1 MRRFFIL
8 MGLLALLAAPV
19 YGEQWEPPEAPPEV
33 EEYMPEDTESFPEG
47 LWYVIKAGIKT
58 LEPSLAEAGKACF
71 SVIVVVLLL
80 SLLEIYTGKLPRV
93 TPLAGAVMVG
103 LTLLAPSHS
112 LIGLGTDTVRQLSE
126 YGKLLLPV
134 MSASLAAQGGVTA
147 SASLYAGTVLFDAI
161 LSSLVVKLI
170 VPLLYVYL
178 CLSIASGGIGQQVLI
193 TFKDFIKWLMTW
205 TLKTILYVFTGYMGI
220 TGVVSGAT
228 DAAAMKAAKLTIS
241 GMVPVVGGILS
252 DASEAVLVSAGVMKN
267 AAGVYGLIAV
277 AAIWIGPFLKIGMQY
292 LLLKITTA
300 VCSAM
305 GTRQVCGLLKDFSGA
320 MGILLAMTG
329 AVGLM
334 LLISTVSF
342 MKGIG

>member
-1 MRRFFIL
+1 MRRLLIL
-8 MGLLALLAAPV
+8 IGLLALLAVPV
-19 YGEQWEPPEAPPEV
+19 KAEQWEPPEAPPEA
-33 EEYMPEDTESFPEG
+33 EEYMPEDTQSFSEG

-58 LEPSLAEAGKACF
+58 LEPSLAEAGKACL
-71 SVIVVVLLL
+71 SVMVVVLLL
-80 SLLEIYTGKLPRV
+80 SLLEVYTGKLPPV

-103 LTLLAPSHS
+103 LTLLAPSRS

-134 MSASLAAQGGVTA
+134 MSAALAAQGGVTA

-161 LSSLVVKLI
+161 LGALVVKLI

-178 CLSIASGGIGQQVLI
+178 CLGIAAGGIGQQVLT

-220 TGVVSGAT
+220 TGVVSGVT

-267 AAGVYGLIAV
+267 AAGVYGLIAI
-277 AAIWIGPFLKIGMQY
+277 AAIWIGPFLRIGVQY
-292 LLLKITTA
+292 LLLKLTTA

-305 GTRQVCGLLKDFSGA
+305 GTRQVCGLLKDFTGA

>member
-1 MRRFFIL
+1 MRRLLIL
-8 MGLLALLAAPV
+8 IGLLALLTVPV
-19 YGEQWEPPEAPPEV
+19 KAEQWEPPEAPPEA
-33 EEYMPEDTESFPEG
+33 EEYMPEDTQSFSEG

-58 LEPSLAEAGKACF
+58 LEPSLAEAGKACL
-71 SVIVVVLLL
+71 SVMVVVLLL
-80 SLLEIYTGKLPRV
+80 SLLEVYTGKLPPV

-103 LTLLAPSHS
+103 LTLLAPSRS

-134 MSASLAAQGGVTA
+134 MSAALAAQGGVTA

-161 LSSLVVKLI
+161 LGSLVVKLI

-178 CLSIASGGIGQQVLI
+178 CLSIAAGGIGQQVLT

-220 TGVVSGAT
+220 TGVVSGVT

-267 AAGVYGLIAV
+267 AAGVYGLIAI
-277 AAIWIGPFLKIGMQY
+277 AAIWIGPFLRIGVQY
-292 LLLKITTA
+292 LLLKLTTA

-305 GTRQVCGLLKDFSGA
+305 GTRQVCGLLKDFTGA

-329 AVGLM
+329 AGGLM

>member
-1 MRRFFIL
+1 MRRLLIL
-8 MGLLALLAAPV
+8 IGLLALLTVPV
-19 YGEQWEPPEAPPEV
+19 KAEQWEPPEAPPEA
-33 EEYMPEDTESFPEG
+33 EEYMPEDTQSFSEG

-58 LEPSLAEAGKACF
+58 LEPSLAEAGKACL
-71 SVIVVVLLL
+71 SVMVVVMLL
-80 SLLEIYTGKLPRV
+80 SLLEVYTGKLPPV

-103 LTLLAPSHS
+103 LTLLAPSRS

-161 LSSLVVKLI
+161 LGSLVVKLI

-178 CLSIASGGIGQQVLI
+178 CLSIAAGGIGQQVLT

-220 TGVVSGAT
+220 TGVVSGVT

-267 AAGVYGLIAV
+267 AAGVYGLIAI
-277 AAIWIGPFLKIGMQY
+277 AAIWIGPFLRIGVQY
-292 LLLKITTA
+292 LLLKLTTA

-305 GTRQVCGLLKDFSGA
+305 GTRQVCGLLKDFTGA

>member
-1 MRRFFIL
+1 MRRLLIL
-8 MGLLALLAAPV
+8 IGLLALLTVPV
-19 YGEQWEPPEAPPEV
+19 KAEQWEPPEAPPEA
-33 EEYMPEDTESFPEG
+33 EEYMPEDTQSFSEG

-58 LEPSLAEAGKACF
+58 LEPSLAEAGKACL
-71 SVIVVVLLL
+71 SVMVVVLLL
-80 SLLEIYTGKLPRV
+80 SLLEVYTGKLPPV

-103 LTLLAPSHS
+103 LTLLAPSRS

-134 MSASLAAQGGVTA
+134 MSAALAAQGGVTA

-161 LSSLVVKLI
+161 LGSLVVKLI

-178 CLSIASGGIGQQVLI
+178 CLSIAAGGIGQQVLT

-220 TGVVSGAT
+220 TGVVSGVT

-267 AAGVYGLIAV
+267 AAGVYGLIAI
-277 AAIWIGPFLKIGMQY
+277 AAIWIGPFLRIGVQY
-292 LLLKITTA
+292 LLLKLTTA
-300 VCSAM
+300 VCSVM
-305 GTRQVCGLLKDFSGA
+305 GTRQVCGLLKDFTGA

>member
-1 MRRFFIL
+1 MRRLLIL
-8 MGLLALLAAPV
+8 IGLLALLTVPV
-19 YGEQWEPPEAPPEV
+19 KAEQWEPPEAPPEA
-33 EEYMPEDTESFPEG
+33 EEYMPEDTQSFSEG

-58 LEPSLAEAGKACF
+58 LEPSLAEAGKACL
-71 SVIVVVLLL
+71 SVMVVVLLL
-80 SLLEIYTGKLPRV
+80 SLLEVYTGKLPPV

-103 LTLLAPSHS
+103 LTLLAPSRS

-134 MSASLAAQGGVTA
+134 MSAALAAQGGVTA

-161 LSSLVVKLI
+161 LGSLVVKLI

-178 CLSIASGGIGQQVLI
+178 CLSIAAGGIGQQVLT

-220 TGVVSGAT
+220 TGVVSGVT

-267 AAGVYGLIAV
+267 AAGVYGLIAI
-277 AAIWIGPFLKIGMQY
+277 AAIWIGPFLRIGVQY
-292 LLLKITTA
+292 LLLKLTMA

-305 GTRQVCGLLKDFSGA
+305 GTRQVCGLLKDFTGA

>member
-1 MRRFFIL
+1 MRRLLIL
-8 MGLLALLAAPV
+8 IGLLALLTVPV
-19 YGEQWEPPEAPPEV
+19 KAEQWEPPEAPPEA
-33 EEYMPEDTESFPEG
+33 EEYMPEDTQSFSEG

-58 LEPSLAEAGKACF
+58 LEPSLAEAGKACL
-71 SVIVVVLLL
+71 SVMVVVLLL
-80 SLLEIYTGKLPRV
+80 SLLEVYTGKLPPV

-103 LTLLAPSHS
+103 LTLLAPSRS

-134 MSASLAAQGGVTA
+134 MSAALAAQGGVTA

-161 LSSLVVKLI
+161 LGSLVVKLI

-178 CLSIASGGIGQQVLI
+178 CLSIAAGGIGQQVLT

-220 TGVVSGAT
+220 TGVVSGVT

-267 AAGVYGLIAV
+267 AAGVYGLIAI
-277 AAIWIGPFLKIGMQY
+277 AAIWIGPFLRIGVQY
-292 LLLKITTA
+292 LLLKLTAA

-305 GTRQVCGLLKDFSGA
+305 GTRQVCGLLKDFTGA